1 MAIKLSS
8 RAQKAGLPPGTLIHT
23 GQSSNEPVQLSVIAY
38 SDPHFEEYDLAKTA
52 EIPSYRK
59 PDRVLWVNIEGVHDV
74 AVLEEIG
81 NIFDLHPL
89 VLEDILNTDQ
99 RAKIEDYGNYLYIVL
114 RMLRYDDASETI
126 LSEQVSL
133 ILGEGFVVSFQE
145 GGHRGDC
152 FDPIRARIRGHKG
165 RVRRMGAD
173 YLAYC
178 LLDVIVDNYF
188 LVIEQ
193 LGEQA
198 TDIEEELIDEPDQ
211 GTLRMI
217 YRFKRELI
225 KLRRMI
231 WPLRE
236 VLGIL
241 ERGEF
246 PIILDGTRLFFRD
259 VYDHTVHVVDTL
271 ESFRDLLSGMLD
283 IYLSSVS
290 HKLNAVMKVLTIIS
304 TIFMPLTFIAGVYGM
319 NFKNMPEIEWYYG
332 YPFALS
338 LMAAITTSMLFYFRR
353 QKWI

>member
-1 MAIKLSS
+1 MAVKLST
-8 RAQKAGLPPGTLIHT
+8 RAQKAGLPPGTLIQN
-23 GQSSNEPVQLSVIAY
+23 GDRGNEPVELTVIAY
-38 SDPHFEEYDLAKTA
+38 NDPHFEEYDLAKTS
-52 EIPSYRK
+52 EISAYRK
-59 PDRVLWVNIEGVHDV
+59 TDRVLWVNVEGVHDIKI
-74 AVLEEIG
+74 LEEIG
-81 NIFDLHPL
+81 TLFDLHPL

-99 RAKIEDYGNYLYIVL
+99 RAKIEDYTDYLYIVL
-114 RMLRYDDASETI
+114 RMLRFDEATDTV

-133 ILGEGFVVSFQE
+133 ILGNGFVVSFQE

-165 RVRRMGAD
+165 RIRRMSAD
-173 YLAYC
+173 YLAYA

-188 LVIEQ
+188 VVLEK
-193 LGEQA
+193 LGEKA
-198 TDIEEELIDEPDQ
+198 TDIEEELIDEPGQ
-211 GTLRMI
+211 GTLRLI

-225 KLRRMI
+225 TLRRMI

-246 PIILDGTRLFFRD
+246 PIIGDATRLFFRD

-290 HKLNAVMKVLTIIS
+290 HKLNSVMKVLTIIS

-319 NFKNMPEIEWYYG
+319 NFKFMPELEWHYG
-332 YPFALS
+332 YPFAIG
-338 LMAAITTSMLFYFRR
+338 LMGLITASMLIYFRR